1 MVCRVSLIGTY
12 TPIAVWHILGVL
24 PGGRGCPCPCYP
36 YYLCN
41 HSSSSLTPN
50 RIGNVSAMPAAII
63 RSVLVI
69 EEFPPIK
76 IVLNLFFVL
85 FHYFPLLLLL
95 YYTLLLLGCLLLLCQ
110 VVVKF
115 FLFISSAIISLPPER
130 VPWFQSKDARRIV
143 PSLPTVAC
151 TSK

>member
-1 MVCRVSLIGTY
+1 MVCRVSLIGIY
-12 TPIAVWHILGVL
+12 TPIAVWHIVGVL
-24 PGGRGCPCPCYP
+24 PGGRGYP
-36 YYLCN
+36 YHCN

-50 RIGNVSAMPAAII
+50 STGNVSAMPAAII

-69 EEFPPIK
+69 EVFPPIK
-76 IVLNLFFVL
+76 IVLDLFFVL
-85 FHYFPLLLLL
+85 FDVFHYFPLLLLL

-110 VVVKF
+110 VVVK
-115 FLFISSAIISLPPER
+115 LFIFIASTIISLPPER
-130 VPWFQSKDARRIV
+130 VPWFQSRDARRIV

>member
-1 MVCRVSLIGTY
+1 MSPYNLEKFHGVSCVLNRHIPTY
-12 TPIAVWHILGVL
+12 SRMAHTWGAT
-24 PGGRGCPCPCYP
+24 GGEGDHP
-36 YYLCN
+36 YLCN

-69 EEFPPIK
+69 EVFPPIK
-76 IVLNLFFVL
+76 IVLDLFFIL

-115 FLFISSAIISLPPER
+115 FLFIASAIISLPPER
-130 VPWFQSKDARRIV
+130 VPWFQSKGALRIV
-143 PSLPTVAC
+143 Q
-151 TSK
+151 